1 MSSLQQNIAKAGT
14 EMVIGKPKHPMPAD
28 RAAAIGELA
37 TSIDGVQEAH
47 LPMAYIPGV
56 TEKPAQ
62 VLFLVLKSKSL
73 IPQVMPQIQKGLG
86 KIMPKGQHLDM
97 LPIDPQSGMLADIRG
112 ADCKV
117 GITRHV
123 SRRTPKR
130 PWWKFW

>member
-1 MSSLQQNIAKAGT
+1 MSSLQQNVAKAGT
-14 EMVIGKPKHPMPAD
+14 EMTIGKPKHPMPAD

-62 VLFLVLKSKSL
+62 VLFLVVKSKSL
-73 IPQVMPQIQKGLG
+73 IPQVMPQIQKGLDM
-86 KIMPKGQHLDM
+86 IMPKGQHLDM
-97 LPIDPQSGMLADIRG
+97 LPLAPQSKMLPSIREAG
-112 ADCKV
+112 CKV
-117 GITRHV
+117 GVTRHV
-123 SRRTPKR
+123 ARRPQKK